1 MSSNKDALESMKEVL
16 ANAETDSH
24 RYGNEETIE
33 EVFDNPYNPRLYE
46 LEKALA
52 DTAHLTEKEAFAFVQ
67 GHVGGLPPISHDR
80 SIDET
85 AQRLGFESYA
95 EYKTVKATAKEKI
108 ASAIWV
114 YELIDAYRFPL
125 PDECSDC
132 GTEIEGAQFETK
144 EDEAV
149 ALCSACADSETENTQ
164 IEEQRIAIL
173 NEVENLMRELEEG
186 QWPHGFQLAVMDA
199 YDLLLD
205 DDAFERCVRSA
216 LTELEQAAE
225 RTEDDTTEIRGEIT
239 ALREELPEKAV
250 LSPQEEISG

>member
-1 MSSNKDALESMKEVL
+1 MKEVL
-16 ANAETDSH
+16 ANAKTDSQ
-24 RYGNEETIE
+24 RYGNEKTVE
-33 EVFDNPYNPRLYE
+33 EVFDNPFNPRVFE

-52 DTAHLTEKEAFAFVQ
+52 DTPHITEKEAFAFVQ
-67 GHVGGLPPISHDR
+67 GHVGGLPRTSADR

-85 AQRLGFESYA
+85 AQRLGFEDYA

-108 ASAIWV
+108 ASAIWI

-132 GTEIEGAQFETK
+132 GTEIEEPQFETK

-149 ALCSACADSETENTQ
+149 VLCSGCADSEAGNTQ
-164 IEEQRIAIL
+164 IEEQRIAVL
-173 NEVENLMRELEEG
+173 NEVEHLMSELEEG
-186 QWPHGFQLAVMDA
+186 QWPHRFQLAVMDA

-225 RTEDDTTEIRGEIT
+225 KAEDDTTEIRGEIT
-239 ALREELPEKAV
+239 ALRAELPEKAE
-250 LSPQEEISG
+250 LSPQEEISR